1 MFTLLGFMGIYSLL
15 FMLGL
20 FMIWRE
26 IEHGPG
32 TSTE

>member
-1 MFTLLGFMGIYSLL
+1 MGIYSLL

-26 IEHGPG
+26 LDHGPAKSDAAAG
-32 TSTE
+32 Y